1 MEVPTHCMMS
11 LRTPV
16 DIHVEQAMEVVNTL
30 HYVAKNTGRYSRRS
44 GDGSSN
50 TLHYVAKNIGR
61 LFDWVAFVAP
71 NIHDC
76 RLTLVGCA

>member
-1 MEVPTHCMMS
+1 MMS
-11 LRTPV
+11 LRTSV

-30 HYVAKNTGRYSRRS
+30 H
-44 GDGSSN
+44 D
-50 TLHYVAKNIGR
+50 VAKNIGR